1 LSESRSYWHFLL
13 IGIAGVAIAVSG
25 FLVLP
30 DSLLKIQE
38 SPDPPEST
46 QISANYLDDF
56 KGGAG
61 SVQWLERKIQGETK
75 LLVMGSSELSHQN
88 DAHIPNRFL
97 NECSPNSCIAF
108 GKAGFQCAAML
119 QVLAATGARE
129 KGAEYCIILSPGWFE
144 GKSAKGTD
152 PAAMLDF
159 FVPALESLYESLM
172 KNPSLGR
179 FWYRNSGQF
188 SRSDALMQ
196 YLSLNFASSQ
206 SLIHKTI
213 YYPLLKL
220 LELYIHYFY
229 EKAEVPF
236 IQRQDFQTPGTPNTD
251 SLFQMA
257 LHQHLASVKSNT
269 LGIEDEYYRN
279 YLGSKPHRRLRMPL
293 FNENS
298 EYHDF
303 CDLIKFI
310 KENKL
315 RVSFVMLPL
324 HPEVY
329 TNLEVLNPV
338 MHDIQ
343 RMLEQNEF
351 PYLNLMP
358 GGPHYTTGILSDIM
372 HLSDAGWVK
381 VDEFILKEHYESR

>member
-1 LSESRSYWHFLL
+1 
-13 IGIAGVAIAVSG
+13 
-25 FLVLP
+25 
-30 DSLLKIQE
+30 
-38 SPDPPEST
+38 
-46 QISANYLDDF
+46 
-56 KGGAG
+56 
-61 SVQWLERKIQGETK
+61 
-75 LLVMGSSELSHQN
+75 
-88 DAHIPNRFL
+88 
-97 NECSPNSCIAF
+97 
-108 GKAGFQCAAML
+108 
-119 QVLAATGARE
+119 
-129 KGAEYCIILSPGWFE
+129 
-144 GKSAKGTD
+144 
-152 PAAMLDF
+152 
-159 FVPALESLYESLM
+159 M

-220 LELYIHYFY
+220 LELYINYFY

-257 LHQHLASVKSNT
+257 LHQHLASVKSNR

-293 FNENS
+293 FNENA
-298 EYHDF
+298 EYRDF